1 MRAPL
6 TLVLLLALSCG
17 KSDEQKAAEAAA
29 RQLQE
34 LGKQMGADGAAA
46 AADAATALAA
56 GKASD
61 AVDFRDLK
69 ALMPEDLPGMK
80 RSSLEGQKS
89 GAMGFT
95 MSTAEARY
103 ETEDGAS
110 IRLAISDMGAVT
122 GMSAMAAYAWASTE
136 IDREDATGYEK
147 TMTFK
152 GYRGHEKYDRESK
165 SGEISLLV
173 AGRFI
178 VEANGYSVTAD
189 ALKEALEK
197 VDLGRLE
204 GMKNVGVK

>member
-1 MRAPL
+1 M
-6 TLVLLLALSCG
+6 TLVMLLALACG

-34 LGKQMGADGAAA
+34 LGKQMGAGGAAA
-46 AADAATALAA
+46 AGAATALAA

-61 AVDFRDLK
+61 AVDFRELK

-80 RSSLEGQKS
+80 RSNLEGQKS

-103 ETEDGAS
+103 ETEDGGS
-110 IRLAISDMGAVT
+110 IRLAISDMGAVA

-147 TMTFK
+147 TMTLK

-178 VEANGYSVTAD
+178 VEANGYGVTVD
-189 ALKEALEK
+189 ALREALDK
-197 VDLGRLE
+197 VDLGKLE